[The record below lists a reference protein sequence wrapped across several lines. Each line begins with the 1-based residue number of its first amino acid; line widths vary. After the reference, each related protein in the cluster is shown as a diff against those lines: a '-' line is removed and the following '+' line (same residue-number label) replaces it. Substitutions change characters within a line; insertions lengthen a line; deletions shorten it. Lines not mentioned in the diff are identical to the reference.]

1 MSGYRRRKHK
11 KKKVYRGLI
20 IGTVVLVMGAGF
32 TMFVLGGADNQ
43 RVAGSD
49 TAEDDKSVIYKGETY
64 EPKGNLETYLIA
76 GIDSAGKVE
85 DIQEYDGTGQ
95 CDVLEVIVRDRDT
108 DECKLLS
115 IDRNTITSVKSLD
128 DDGTDLGAT
137 DIQISLAHSMGLDN
151 KVRAENTVDA
161 VSNLLD
167 GQKID
172 GYAMVNMSAIQ
183 LVNDMV
189 GGVTVTI
196 EDDFSQRDPTLKMG
210 ETVTLM
216 GEHAENYVRGRMD
229 VADGSNQNRMK
240 RQNDYEDGF
249 KTAFRT
255 KCQEDNTFPLD
266 VYHALE
272 EYMTTNISAKKF
284 SRLAILLSD
293 EKKDEKVS
301 IEGTYGVDETDWQTF
316 NPNRDS
322 LKEAILELFYEKKK

>member
-1 MSGYRRRKHK
+1 
-11 KKKVYRGLI
+11 
-20 IGTVVLVMGAGF
+20 
-32 TMFVLGGADNQ
+32 
-43 RVAGSD
+43 
-49 TAEDDKSVIYKGETY
+49 
-64 EPKGNLETYLIA
+64 
-76 GIDSAGKVE
+76 
-85 DIQEYDGTGQ
+85 
-95 CDVLEVIVRDRDT
+95 
-108 DECKLLS
+108 
-115 IDRNTITSVKSLD
+115 
-128 DDGTDLGAT
+128 
-137 DIQISLAHSMGLDN
+137 MGLDN

-161 VSNLLD
+161 VSTLLD

-229 VADGSNQNRMK
+229 VGDGSNQNRMN
-240 RQNDYEDGF
+240 RQNTYEEGF
-249 KTAFRT
+249 KTAFRA
-255 KCQEDNTFPLD
+255 KCQVDNTFPLD
-266 VYHALE
+266 VYHAME

-293 EKKDEKVS
+293 AKEDKKVS